1 MANLKSWLFA
11 AGFCA
16 GCTALSA
23 YFNLTHSSMSTVPT
37 RLNWLIELHI
47 GTALLGAMLF
57 ALFVVGTP
65 AALRGPASASSYG
78 VGMVPRI
85 GAVRYFI
92 PGNGAFFSVARIVQI
107 LGVIVCLMIQ
117 FIYAEPLG
125 AGNDAQEGS
134 GRPVK
139 LLKRPLTA

>member
-1 MANLKSWLFA
+1 MAKLKSWLFA
-11 AGFCA
+11 AGFSA
-16 GCTALSA
+16 GCAVMSA
-23 YFNLTHSSMSTVPT
+23 YINLAHSSTSPMPAQ
-37 RLNWLIELHI
+37 LNWLVELHI

-57 ALFVVGTP
+57 ALFVMGTP

-92 PGNGAFFSVARIVQI
+92 PGNGAFFSATRIIQI

-125 AGNDAQEGS
+125 AGNDAQGGS